1 MASPPRSPNRRPG
14 SRGPRRRTSGPAR
27 RDSEPPRRTRA
38 TGRAAVL
45 ALVLLVLVISYA
57 SSLRA
62 WLDQR
67 AEIAD
72 VEAQISS
79 AEQRVDD
86 LRQTKQRWHDDAY
99 LRRMV
104 RERFGWV
111 LPGEVGYRVID
122 ENGDSVGDTPQ
133 LDDPMDESTSSDSSD
148 WYDRMWGS
156 VEAAGEDVPTRNGN
170 RPAPKES
177 NNSVIKQEPRR
188 R

>member
-1 MASPPRSPNRRPG
+1 M
-14 SRGPRRRTSGPAR
+14 
-27 RDSEPPRRTRA
+27 
-38 TGRAAVL
+38 L

-62 WLDQR
+62 WIDQR

-86 LRQTKQRWHDDAY
+86 LRQTKQRWQDDAY

-122 ENGDSVGDTPQ
+122 ENGESVGDTPQ
-133 LDDPMDESTSSDSSD
+133 LDDPADTSASDDQPD
-148 WYDRMWGS
+148 WYDQLWGS
-156 VEAAGEDVPTRNGN
+156 VEAAGE
-170 RPAPKES
+170 PASHRKGKPPQPKELKGT
-177 NNSVIKQEPRR
+177 VIKQEPRR

>member
-1 MASPPRSPNRRPG
+1 
-14 SRGPRRRTSGPAR
+14 
-27 RDSEPPRRTRA
+27 
-38 TGRAAVL
+38 VL

-72 VEAQISS
+72 IEAQITS

-122 ENGDSVGDTPQ
+122 ENGESVGDTPR
-133 LDDPMDESTSSDSSD
+133 LDDPADASAAGDQPD
-148 WYDRMWGS
+148 WYDQLWGS
-156 VEAAGEDVPTRNGN
+156 VEAAGEPVSHRKGKLPQ
-170 RPAPKES
+170 PKELKGT
-177 NNSVIKQEPRR
+177 VIKPEPRR